1 MKFTTG
7 GGSERGDSAQGD
19 GRDADPE
26 TTWPVPGTGSQGV
39 CIPDGQADAQLWHN
53 GDELTFFV
61 FAANV

>member
-26 TTWPVPGTGSQGV
+26 TTRPVPGTGSQGV
-39 CIPDGQADAQLWHN
+39 CIPDGQADAQL
-53 GDELTFFV
+53 
-61 FAANV
+61 